1 MLLSLTGY
9 HVHAFPFFKFE
20 HSQKG
25 RKKNGKRRGGEGEG
39 EREKESK
46 EEGREGT
53 GKGRREKRMNQGKE
67 GGRRDAFV
75 FIAVQH

>member
-25 RKKNGKRRGGEGEG
+25 RKKNGKRRGGEG